1 MSEEIS
7 ENIRNLRISYTQ
19 ATLERVDPD
28 PLKQLEAWLN
38 AAIQAELVEPQAMTL
53 GTVDAQGRPSS
64 RVVLLRGLETKGG
77 AEGLLFF
84 SNYHSHKGH
93 DLEGNPF
100 ACLNFFWGPL
110 ERQVRIEGRTE
121 KLSAAE
127 SDAYFASRPRESQIA
142 SAASPQSQAIGSRG
156 VLEEKM
162 QALEAEFPDVIPRPE
177 HWGGYRLIPDLFE
190 FWQGRPARL
199 HDRFQYRL
207 EDSQGGGVWQVS
219 RLAP

>member
-28 PLKQLEAWLN
+28 PLVQLEGWLE
-38 AAIQAELVEPQAMTL
+38 AAIRAELVEPQAMTL

-64 RVVLLRGLETKGG
+64 RVVLLRGLGL
-77 AEGLLFF
+77 EGLLFF
-84 SNYHSHKGH
+84 SNYHSHKGR

-142 SAASPQSQAIGSRG
+142 SAASPQSQVIGSRA

-177 HWGGYRLIPDLFE
+177 HWGGYRLIPDLYE

-199 HDRFQYRL
+199 HDRFQYRRA
-207 EDSQGGGVWQVS
+207 ESQGGNGVWQVS

>member
-1 MSEEIS
+1 MSESTS
-7 ENIRNLRISYTQ
+7 ENVRNLRISYSQ
-19 ATLERVDPD
+19 ATLEQVDPD

-53 GTVDAQGRPSS
+53 GTVDAGGRPSS
-64 RVVLLRGLETKGG
+64 RVVLLRGLGP
-77 AEGLLFF
+77 EGLLFF
-84 SNYHSHKGH
+84 SNYHSHKGR
-93 DLEGNPF
+93 DLEVNPF

-110 ERQVRIEGRTE
+110 ERQVRIEGRSE

-127 SDAYFASRPRESQIA
+127 SEAYFASRPRESQIA
-142 SAASPQSQAIGSRG
+142 SAASPQSQIIGSRA
-156 VLEEKM
+156 VLEEKI
-162 QALEAEFPDVIPRPE
+162 QALETEFPEHIPRPE
-177 HWGGYRLIPDLFE
+177 HWGGYRLVPDLFE

-207 EDSQGGGVWQVS
+207 EGVQEGRVWQIS

>member
-28 PLKQLEAWLN
+28 PLIQLEGWLN

-53 GTVDAQGRPSS
+53 GTVGANGRPSS

-77 AEGLLFF
+77 PEGLLFF
-84 SNYHSHKGH
+84 SNYHSHKGR

-110 ERQVRIEGRTE
+110 ERQVRIEGRCE
-121 KLSAAE
+121 KLSASE

-142 SAASPQSQAIGSRG
+142 SASSPQSQIIGSRA

-162 QALEAEFPDVIPRPE
+162 QALEAAFPEHIPRPE

-199 HDRFQYRL
+199 HDRFQYQL
-207 EDSQGGGVWQVS
+207 EDGVWQIS